1 MEKLKI
7 ALFRQ
12 FGKCTGGDLP
22 EGCPEEYRKDGQRHK
37 LAEWLEQNAK
47 NDGPFIVEQW
57 KDGVTTYEY
66 LSKSPETHDIEDW
79 EPDKLTRLV
88 VVEVDNSRPWGI
100 FDLEG
105 PYEEGQR
112 DLQECVCYLD
122 RVAGEKQVIPEYM
135 LVDTGYYRWG
145 EEENRGWTI
154 SMKEWEGNVW
164 SVSLTSGHVSR
175 KGFLNRNSVKD
186 TIEFFN
192 RCAAWGV
199 VVDTFSFEEDFGG
212 RADIYGYSPKGVDAL
227 LWLRDRTAIDPDF
240 RLPKKIEIL
249 TKRLVSSSLVEMLE
263 EMYGRKSVTL
273 DLGNGKVIVARKE
286 ENKTGQEEMDNV
298 KRKFKEI
305 AGESLKIITEG
316 EYEVNNRTVILPQ
329 KESVRF
335 SMVEVFSPDKSRR
348 WLTPDTIRDYKQA
361 KMCRF
366 TVTNEDSFR
375 AAERLKEPMVLNF
388 ASARHPGGGFLNG
401 ALAQEESLCRC
412 STLFASLSSK
422 EAQEMYAYNNENQ
435 ISTYS
440 DYMLFSPYVVVFR
453 DTEKGLLEKP
463 FVVSVASVPA
473 PNRSAGARYET
484 DDTIREVLLRRI
496 RRMLTWAVKNGNKNA
511 VLGAWGCGVFKND
524 PKQVAS
530 CFRQVLVDEGYGFC
544 FDEVCFAV
552 YGRAGNPN
560 LLAFEEAFA

>member
-12 FGKCTGGDLP
+12 VGKCTGGNLP
-22 EGCPEEYRKDGQRHK
+22 EGCPEEYRQDGQRHK

-105 PYEEGQR
+105 PYEEGQW

-122 RVAGEKQVIPEYM
+122 RETGENQVIPEYM
-135 LVDTGYYRWG
+135 LVDTGCYRWG
-145 EEENRGWTI
+145 EEEDREWII
-154 SMKEWEGNVW
+154 SMKEWEGNIW
-164 SVSLTSGHVSR
+164 SVSLTSGHDNR
-175 KGFLNRNSVKD
+175 KGFHNRNSVKD

-227 LWLRDRTAIDPDF
+227 LWLRDRAAIDPDF

-305 AGESLKIITEG
+305 AGETLKIITEG
-316 EYEVNNRTVILPQ
+316 EYEVNNRTVVLPQ

-335 SMVEVFSPDKSRR
+335 STVEVFSPDKSRR
-348 WLTPDTIRDYKQA
+348 WLTPDSIRDYKQA

-401 ALAQEESLCRC
+401 ASAQEESLCRC
-412 STLFASLSSK
+412 STLFASLASN

-560 LLAFEEAFA
+560 LVAFEEAFA